1 MSEVLRVEH
10 LTKSFPGVRAVDD
23 VSFSLQR
30 GEILALVGENGA
42 GKSTLMQVICGA
54 IAPDSGAIILDGQP
68 VSFASTHQAILSGVS
83 MVFQELSMVGGLS
96 IAENI
101 FAARQPA
108 GRFGTIQWRALHRQT
123 EEFLTRFGLH
133 LDPRVAVKRLP
144 LGTQQILEVLKAIST
159 SPKLLLLDE
168 PTSSLT
174 EADTNFLFQNIRRM
188 RDEGISF
195 IYTTHKLSEVFAI
208 ADRVLVLRDGH
219 YVGARA
225 VSEVTESDLVAMMVG
240 REIAALHGAAT
251 TEPQAGPQ
259 ILEVRCLA
267 REGSFA
273 DISFGIR
280 AGEILGMA
288 GLVGA
293 GRTEI
298 ARSIFGLEPLHEGE
312 ILLDGMPVQIRS
324 PQEAINHR
332 IAYLTEDR
340 KGQGLFLGM
349 TVRENLV
356 AATLRKFTTAVG
368 LLQKR
373 RIAQQ
378 VQSDVQTYRI
388 ATTSTERLVWN
399 LSGGNQQKCLVAL
412 WLAIKPRVLMLDE
425 PTRGVDVGA
434 RQEIYQL
441 LRETAAAGT
450 AILLISSE
458 LPELIGMCDR
468 IIVVRHGTLAG
479 EVVRADFSEERILSY
494 AAGVA
499 REVPTPIA

>member
-1 MSEVLRVEH
+1 M
-10 LTKSFPGVRAVDD
+10 
-23 VSFSLQR
+23 
-30 GEILALVGENGA
+30 
-42 GKSTLMQVICGA
+42 
-54 IAPDSGAIILDGQP
+54 
-68 VSFASTHQAILSGVS
+68 
-83 MVFQELSMVGGLS
+83 
-96 IAENI
+96 
-101 FAARQPA
+101 
-108 GRFGTIQWRALHRQT
+108 
-123 EEFLTRFGLH
+123 
-133 LDPRVAVKRLP
+133 
-144 LGTQQILEVLKAIST
+144 
-159 SPKLLLLDE
+159 LLDE

-259 ILEVRCLA
+259 ILEVRGLA

-298 ARSIFGLEPLHEGE
+298 ARSIFGLEPLQEGE
-312 ILLDGMPVQIRS
+312 ILLDGMSVQIRS

-378 VQSDVQTYRI
+378 VQNDVQTYRI